1 MTDILDCKYRNLSQ
15 FIKILRYSPIPSIPV
30 YKAKV
35 RYVRNLSVLRN
46 ELITLAHRI
55 TDALFAKMVVDARPM
70 INARCIS
77 FSAILIAQPG

>member
-46 ELITLAHRI
+46 ELIALAHKDYRRPLCK
-55 TDALFAKMVVDARPM
+55 DGDARPM
-70 INARCIS
+70 INARCIY